1 MKSKNKGI
9 IHILIYESS
18 FLSNET
24 NFGEMLGLSCG
35 GNGWMQ
41 REREREREVVEDTTS
56 LDGLVIP
63 TMLNCYLANAKLPAL
78 IDVLPT

>member
-1 MKSKNKGI
+1 MRVVSGVTRQ
-9 IHILIYESS
+9 ILERCWG
-18 FLSNET
+18 FLVV
-24 NFGEMLGLSCG
+24 EMVGC
-35 GNGWMQ
+35 